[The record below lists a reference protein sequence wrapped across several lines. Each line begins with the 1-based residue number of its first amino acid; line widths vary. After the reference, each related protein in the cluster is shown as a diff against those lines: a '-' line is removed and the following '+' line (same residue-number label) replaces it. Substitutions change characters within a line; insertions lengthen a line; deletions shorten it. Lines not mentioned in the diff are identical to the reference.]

1 MASLAVDPH
10 DRILVETTAPDSS
23 AIVYYLDFSL
33 NVVEFRL
40 SDNFAAVHERYYR
53 QHLLDHP
60 LSATETALLGKVVA
74 FPAAPDGNSPE
85 LSRFWPF

>member
-1 MASLAVDPH
+1 MATLALDPH
-10 DRILVETTAPDSS
+10 DAPWWKLPHPQSS
-23 AIVYYLDFSL
+23 AIVYCPDFSL
-33 NVVEFRL
+33 NVVEFHL
-40 SDNFAAVHERYYR
+40 SDNFAAVHERYHR